1 VVTERLPVAE
11 GDAERRDVVVPDG
24 ERVRRDVGVVVREEE
39 AVPVTLGDALQRAL
53 TEALRDGATER
64 LGDAL
69 PDGDAVRAKQR
80 VGVRDGNVELL
91 RMALGWEGGSV
102 CVGGAAVSARG
113 KKSGGRVRAGSL
125 THCPSCCPAQ
135 RHSQRHSQR
144 TWGLWRHWGSRGH

>member
-1 VVTERLPVAE
+1 MAE

-102 CVGGAAVSARG
+102 CGGGGLPSVRGEKEVAGVFARAPSPTARPAAPRRGTPRDTARG
-113 KKSGGRVRAGSL
+113 LGGYGGTGAHAD
-125 THCPSCCPAQ
+125 TE
-135 RHSQRHSQR
+135 
-144 TWGLWRHWGSRGH
+144 